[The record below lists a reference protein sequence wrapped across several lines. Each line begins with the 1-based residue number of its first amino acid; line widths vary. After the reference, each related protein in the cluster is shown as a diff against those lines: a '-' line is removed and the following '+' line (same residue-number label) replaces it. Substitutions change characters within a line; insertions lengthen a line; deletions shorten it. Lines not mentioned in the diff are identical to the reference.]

1 MIISPG
7 LADELFRRR
16 NEQNLSL
23 GTVVYADKP
32 NDPLQAKVDEM
43 IESLNNSLY
52 GRELANLWFPRSWI
66 GALSYGL
73 LPLLS
78 LGKKQFKGKS
88 KDLSNLVKIQNRSLF
103 F

>member
-52 GRELANLWFPRSWI
+52 GPSDRTKWERVGEPLVSSIVDWGIIIWPTTPSKFRQKAIQRQIERFVELS
-66 GALSYGL
+66 
-73 LPLLS
+73 
-78 LGKKQFKGKS
+78 
-88 KDLSNLVKIQNRSLF
+88 
-103 F
+103 